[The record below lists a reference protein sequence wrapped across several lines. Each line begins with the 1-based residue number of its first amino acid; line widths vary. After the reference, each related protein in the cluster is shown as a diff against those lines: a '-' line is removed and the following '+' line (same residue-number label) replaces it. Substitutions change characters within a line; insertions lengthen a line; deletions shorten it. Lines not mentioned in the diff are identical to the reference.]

1 MLLDF
6 YQMGGDL
13 SRKKRRVP
21 RAPGRPASPAPP
33 VRPGAALHAFSR
45 LTERAIVRG
54 MSAERYPRMEELTP
68 TGQTRVVR
76 EIFTTGH
83 ERYDLLNHLLSF
95 RRDIGWR
102 AATVKKMRF
111 ARTMK
116 FLDVAT
122 GTADLAIA
130 AAHQYPHIRV
140 TGLDF
145 AAPMLDIGRRKVTA
159 EGLEERV
166 SLVEGDALSLPFPDG
181 SFDVAAVAFGMRNM
195 PDRRRALGEMARVT
209 VPGGQVMILE
219 MTFAPAPVFR
229 PLYGFYLSRILPGIA
244 RLFKGNPATYH
255 YLADSIRHLPS
266 PQDLGVLMTETGL
279 QDVTFTSLTFGVAY
293 LHIGRA
299 PGGA

>member
-1 MLLDF
+1 M
-6 YQMGGDL
+6 
-13 SRKKRRVP
+13 
-21 RAPGRPASPAPP
+21 
-33 VRPGAALHAFSR
+33 
-45 LTERAIVRG
+45 RG
-54 MSAERYPRMEELTP
+54 MSSKRYPPMEALSP

-95 RRDIGWR
+95 RRDLGWR
-102 AATVKKMRF
+102 AVAVKKMRF
-111 ARTMK
+111 ARTLK

-130 AAHQYPHIRV
+130 AARLYPRIRV

-145 AAPMLDIGRRKVTA
+145 AAPMLEIGRRKVK
-159 EGLEERV
+159 EQGLEERV

-181 SFDVAAVAFGMRNM
+181 SFDVTAVAFGMRNM
-195 PDRRRALGEMARVT
+195 PDRRRALSEMARVT

-219 MTFAPAPVFR
+219 MTFAPTPAFR
-229 PLYGFYLSRILPGIA
+229 PLYGFYLSRVLPGLA
-244 RLFKGNPATYH
+244 RLFMGNPATYH
-255 YLADSIRHLPS
+255 YLGDSIRHFPS
-266 PQDLGVLMTETGL
+266 PLALSALMNEAGL
-279 QDVTFTSLTFGVAY
+279 RKVSCTRLTFGVAY